1 MGAGLQ
7 VFNESGGLS
16 LDLTKRPMKV
26 LGRKEISGNGEI
38 SLDEYPG
45 MRPWYLTETQLLVNE
60 EGAYPVLCIDN
71 ASRKILWRNLGTGRT
86 KIIYGVY

>member
-1 MGAGLQ
+1 
-7 VFNESGGLS
+7 
-16 LDLTKRPMKV
+16 MK
-26 LGRKEISGNGEI
+26 
-38 SLDEYPG
+38 
-45 MRPWYLTETQLLVNE
+45 PWYLTETQLLVNE